1 MPLIT
6 QNIPNY
12 AEELEAELRKA
23 QEKRQLPRRRN
34 DPQEDTE
41 NIETQREEENF
52 FESGNEEEETQDLDN
67 F

>member
-6 QNIPNY
+6 QTIPNY

-23 QEKRQLPRRRN
+23 QEKRQLPRWRN

>member
-23 QEKRQLPRRRN
+23 QEKRQLPSRRN

-52 FESGNEEEETQDLDN
+52 FESGNEEEETQDQDN